1 MKLAFCRVV
10 VLALAVGFQAIPSAA
25 QDLTPPA
32 PKKMTVHSN
41 ILNEDRVVWVRTPR
55 SYDHGNAAFPVLY
68 ITDGPGHIN
77 EIGSTIDFL
86 VNNNRMPPLIV
97 VGIANTDRTR
107 DLTPTHWNEK
117 DADGKDPNP
126 TSGGGDHF
134 IDFIQ
139 KELMPEVEKHY
150 RTSHYRIFAGHSL
163 GGLTA
168 IHILITR
175 PELFQA
181 YIAVSPSLQWDDQH
195 TLHQAQQFFAAQT
208 ELNETLFFLRWGTR
222 GNSSIRWGSDLNSAK
237 NRYRACSERF
247 SLGFRAIPRRGSRLH
262 GAPRPLCRTKDNL
275 CRLANAGRSQRRNA
289 RRWNFGSGAALSRFI
304 PTVRLRDSDSRDIL
318 NNLGYRY
325 LAMKKFDEAIAVFQK
340 NVSLYPGSANVYDS
354 IGEAYETAGKFDLA
368 KENFKKAV
376 EVGTTT
382 SDGNLDQFK
391 NHVKRVE
398 AESKAASEKSSGH
411 K

>member
-1 MKLAFCRVV
+1 MKLAFCRLVL
-10 VLALAVGFQAIPSAA
+10 LALAVGFQAIPSAA

-208 ELNETLFFLRWGTR
+208 ELNETLFFSLGNEGNTPNPMGDGFEQLQKTLTEHAPKGFRW
-222 GNSSIRWGSDLNSAK
+222 DSA
-237 NRYRACSERF
+237 RYRDEDHGSTVLRAHYAGLRTIFADWQMPADPNDGMPVGGISGVEQHYRDL
-247 SLGFRAIPRRGSRLH
+247 SQRYGYAIP
-262 GAPRPLCRTKDNL
+262 
-275 CRLANAGRSQRRNA
+275 
-289 RRWNFGSGAALSRFI
+289 I
-304 PTVRLRDSDSRDIL
+304 PENIL